1 MTAAMIL
8 GAGLGTRLRPLTD
21 HVPKAL
27 MPLGDRPILAH
38 VARALREAGL
48 GPIVVNAHHHA
59 AALDAFVTA
68 HLPFVAVSAE
78 SDLLGTAGGLAH
90 AKALLGDGD
99 VVVWNA
105 DMVAR
110 IDLCALVATHERGDA
125 GATLVVRFG
134 MRGEGNVGV
143 DEGGR
148 IVRLRQ
154 ETTAP
159 GEAYGGA
166 FLGVHVVGAA
176 LRDALPNA
184 GCLVGDVYLPAMRR
198 GDTLRAHAFE
208 GTFADIGTPTSY
220 WQACLDW
227 LEQQQAPSWIG
238 KNVHCAP
245 TVELDGSLVGDDAIV
260 EGQGLLRRVV
270 VWPGARVVAPLADAI
285 ATPAGVVHVGG
296 SRS

>member
-1 MTAAMIL
+1 MIL
-8 GAGLGTRLRPLTD
+8 GAGLGTRLWPLTE

-38 VARALREAGL
+38 VAGALRDAGL
-48 GPIVVNAHHHA
+48 GPTVVNAHHHA
-59 AALDAFVTA
+59 SALEAFVAA
-68 HLPFVAVSAE
+68 HLPFIAVSVE
-78 SDLLGTAGGLAH
+78 RDLLGTAGGLAH

-105 DMVAR
+105 DILAR
-110 IDLCALVATHERGDA
+110 IDLHALVAAHQRGAA

-134 MRGEGNVGV
+134 ARGEGNVGV

-148 IVRLRQ
+148 IVRLRK

-159 GEAYGGA
+159 GEARGGE
-166 FLGVHVVGAA
+166 FLGVHVVAA
-176 LRDALPNA
+176 PLRRTLPGS
-184 GCLVGDVYLPAMRR
+184 GCLVGDVYLPALRR
-198 GDTLRAHAFE
+198 GETLRAHAFE
-208 GTFADIGTPTSY
+208 GTFADIGTPERY

-227 LEQQQAPSWIG
+227 LAERPARSSIG

-245 TVELDGSLVGDDAIV
+245 NVELDGSVVGDDAIV
-260 EGQGLLRRVV
+260 EGAGHLRRVV

-285 ATPAGVVHVGG
+285 ATPAGVVPVV
-296 SRS
+296 RSDR